1 MEVREAIEKRRS
13 VRAYEDKP
21 IPEEKLRRVL
31 EAARLAPSASNQ
43 QPWKFVVVQDVE
55 SRKKLARAAGNESF
69 VGEAPVVI
77 AAVALRTDHIMR
89 CGVHSYPV
97 DLAIAVDH
105 MTLAAV
111 EEGLGSCWIGA
122 FSQEEVKRILN
133 IPKQYMVVALLPM
146 GYPAE
151 AGGLKS
157 RKPLE
162 TIVSYETFS
171 E

>member
-1 MEVREAIEKRRS
+1 MKVREAIEKRRS
-13 VRAYEDKP
+13 IRAYEDKP
-21 IPEEKLRRVL
+21 IPEEKLKKVL
-31 EAARLAPSASNQ
+31 EAARLAPSASNRQ
-43 QPWKFVVVQDVE
+43 SWKFVVVRDVE

-69 VGEAPVVI
+69 VSEAPVVI
-77 AAVALRTDHIMR
+77 AAVALRTDHIMM

-133 IPKQYMVVALLPM
+133 IPKQYMVVVLLPM

-151 AGGLKS
+151 VGGLKS

-162 TIVSYETFS
+162 RIVSYETFS

>member
-1 MEVREAIEKRRS
+1 M
-13 VRAYEDKP
+13 
-21 IPEEKLRRVL
+21 
-31 EAARLAPSASNQ
+31 
-43 QPWKFVVVQDVE
+43 
-55 SRKKLARAAGNESF
+55 
-69 VGEAPVVI
+69 
-77 AAVALRTDHIMR
+77 ALRTDHIMR

-133 IPKQYMVVALLPM
+133 IPQQYIVVTLLPM
-146 GYPAE
+146 GYPVH

-157 RKPLE
+157 RKTLE
-162 TIVSYETFS
+162 EIVSYEPFS